1 MFSLRDRRTRGD
13 LIETFKILK
22 NIDHVNCANF
32 FELSSQLL
40 TRNNGLKLKGQR
52 FNTDLRRNYFNVR
65 VIEVWNKLPA
75 SVVQANTIPTFKERL
90 DKYYKENGHKY

>member
-1 MFSLRDRRTRGD
+1 MFSLKDRRIRGD

-22 NIDHVNCANF
+22 NIDSLNYDHF

-52 FNTDLRRNYFNVR
+52 FNTDLRKNYFNIR
-65 VIEVWNKLPA
+65 VVDFWNKLPA
-75 SVVQANTIPTFKERL
+75 SVVQANTIATFKDRL
-90 DKYYKENGHKY
+90 DKHFKENGFKF